1 MVDMRWVVA
10 GGLLV
15 WYFVAYHGVLV
26 HVLKLM
32 PQITFKVLVHQTDQT
47 KIKETVRNLW
57 QHLGL
62 VGALLLTIALPMFLS
77 DSAAEDDSPLLA
89 HLYLGLAAVSSLT
102 LLQATLESAV
112 HLVYTEALN
121 DVGVLRYCVTFYG
134 SIGGPVLSMGLA
146 ALHLCLAMIVWAL
159 LKFGAPN
166 GNPNHVASHRRGP
179 HFFLPIY
186 PLITFLA
193 PERVVS
199 FGARSDPP
207 DHETTIMHA
216 DRYITLQQ
224 TQMLQ
229 QLLNGASAKTKTSL
243 NGLVQYHFTS
253 RSASWRRAAASSVPP
268 ASVARRGRR
277 AARPGRSG
285 PGRRGWAAG
294 GGVGHK
300 R

>member
-134 SIGGPVLSMGLA
+134 IIGGPVLSMGLA

-159 LKFGAPN
+159 LKFGAPMATLTMLLVIAVV
-166 GNPNHVASHRRGP
+166 PISFCQFIRSSH
-179 HFFLPIY
+179 FS
-186 PLITFLA
+186 

-216 DRYITLQQ
+216 DRY
-224 TQMLQ
+224 
-229 QLLNGASAKTKTSL
+229 
-243 NGLVQYHFTS
+243 H
-253 RSASWRRAAASSVPP
+253 AAADSD
-268 ASVARRGRR
+268 VAAAAQRG
-277 AARPGRSG
+277 
-285 PGRRGWAAG
+285 
-294 GGVGHK
+294 K
-300 R
+300 CQNENFTTD